1 MMKKLNCGEPKP
13 TRMTLTLAD
22 RSVTYLYGVLE
33 DVLVK
38 VNDLLFSVDFVIL
51 DMDEDS
57 EVPLLLGR
65 PFLATGRTL
74 IDVEL
79 GELMLR
85 FQNEQVIFNVFEA
98 MRHQNENPQC
108 YRVDVIENIVE
119 ETSRIEAPTLP
130 IEKVIVNS
138 ITTSETNQ
146 EPEIKEV
153 VRHLEALKIDEVE
166 KKIEELNVTKSGDSE
181 EEPSP
186 PPAPELKEL
195 PAHLKYVFLGE
206 QSMHPAIISSS
217 LTELEEEKLM
227 RVLRE
232 NKKALGWSISD
243 LKGISPAYCMHKIK
257 LEEEFKP
264 VVQSQRRLN
273 PTMK

>member
-1 MMKKLNCGEPKP
+1 
-13 TRMTLTLAD
+13 
-22 RSVTYLYGVLE
+22 
-33 DVLVK
+33 
-38 VNDLLFSVDFVIL
+38 
-51 DMDEDS
+51 
-57 EVPLLLGR
+57 
-65 PFLATGRTL
+65 
-74 IDVEL
+74 
-79 GELMLR
+79 
-85 FQNEQVIFNVFEA
+85 
-98 MRHQNENPQC
+98 
-108 YRVDVIENIVE
+108 
-119 ETSRIEAPTLP
+119 
-130 IEKVIVNS
+130 
-138 ITTSETNQ
+138 
-146 EPEIKEV
+146 
-153 VRHLEALKIDEVE
+153 LEALKIDEVE
-166 KKIEELNVTKSGDSE
+166 KKIEELNVTKLGDSK

-186 PPAPELKEL
+186 PPATEPKEL
-195 PAHLKYVFLGE
+195 PEHLKYVFLGG

>member
-1 MMKKLNCGEPKP
+1 
-13 TRMTLTLAD
+13 
-22 RSVTYLYGVLE
+22 
-33 DVLVK
+33 
-38 VNDLLFSVDFVIL
+38 
-51 DMDEDS
+51 
-57 EVPLLLGR
+57 
-65 PFLATGRTL
+65 LATGRAL

-85 FQNEQVIFNVFEA
+85 FQNAQVIFNVFEA

-146 EPEIKEV
+146 EPEIEEV

-166 KKIEELNVTKSGDSE
+166 KKIEELNVTKLGDSK

-186 PPAPELKEL
+186 PPATEPKEL
-195 PAHLKYVFLGE
+195 PEHLKYVFLGG

-264 VVQSQRRLN
+264 VVQPQRRLN